1 MEQTQ
6 INPIKFMASANGQR
20 SKKGWS
26 DKLQGAILAIAT
38 SALLGNFTYL
48 WKLNALATK
57 LEDHDN
63 QKTLAIDA
71 LNGKMNNLQLNVQD
85 IKESVIRIE
94 TKQSKN

>member
-26 DKLQGAILAIAT
+26 DKLQGAILVIAT